1 MLRVERY
8 VGRETSKPEVEVL
21 RKLVLP
27 FDLRRKSRFRATLDD
42 GTEAALFL
50 PRGLLLR
57 DGDILE
63 AEDGTRIRVE
73 SAPENVLLVTAQTP
87 HALMR
92 AAYHLGNRHT
102 PVELGEEFLKLEA
115 DPVLEEMLRHLG
127 MTVHEE
133 CASFQPEGGAYGG
146 GHRHECDPPFAADAS
161 ETNQVREQD
170 VHPHGDALSSA
181 SEGASPYHTHDDFH
195 PHEHS

>member
-1 MLRVERY
+1 MLRIERY
-8 VGRETSKPEVEVL
+8 VGREISKPEVEVP

-27 FDLRRKSRFRATLDD
+27 FDQRQKSRFRTRLDD

-63 AEDGTRIRVE
+63 AVDGTRIRVE
-73 SAPENVLLVTAQTP
+73 SALENVLLVTAQTP

-115 DPVLEEMLRHLG
+115 DPVLGEMLRHLG
-127 MTVHEE
+127 MTVREE
-133 CASFQPEGGAYGG
+133 CAPFQPEGGAYGG
-146 GHRHECDPPFAADAS
+146 GHRHEPDHPVAADAL
-161 ETNQVREQD
+161 EANQVREQD
-170 VHPHGDALSSA
+170 VHPHGESLSS
-181 SEGASPYHTHDDFH
+181 ASPYHTHDDFH
-195 PHEHS
+195 THEHS